1 MEREIDEY
9 KERNIEKG
17 PIVFM
22 SLLLL
27 TVVVAVLYVLSDEK
41 DEPMGKTYTES
52 EAAPS
57 SLLDETSISGESIHL
72 EASASEQVV
81 VGLPFEVTF
90 TLKNG
95 SLDNIQLG
103 DWDESFDVSAE
114 PRISEGTGFSVE
126 NGKEVKNQYM
136 SYIYVVVPKK
146 EGTFTIAPA
155 KTTVNGVEY
164 ASNALTVSVFPGSL
178 ADDKNFVATV
188 SDNVVVGKQ
197 FKLTFSIDS
206 PDADNFQVSDLSD
219 DFEGMKSPAVSRS
232 KSVSIVDGGN
242 VVTGSTT
249 YTYLLIPKRAGT
261 FTIPSAKVTAN
272 GNSYE
277 SNPLTIYVSR

>member
-1 MEREIDEY
+1 MEREFDEY

-41 DEPMGKTYTES
+41 DEPRGKTCTES

-126 NGKEVKNQYM
+126 NGQEVKNQYM

-164 ASNALTVSVFPGSL
+164 ASNALTVSVFPGSP
-178 ADDKNFVATV
+178 ANDKNFVATV

-206 PDADNFQVSDLSD
+206 PDADNFQVSDWSD